1 MEGRGL
7 LSYKTKFA
15 RGHASAGEVLA
26 RRASYYKDSIVF
38 IKKGKKLQDWL
49 CLVIKDG
56 PDIVE
61 IPQWV
66 PMFGPDK
73 LIRKIGN
80 VKLLTNDCSYQFR
93 VFRKK
98 SYLGDQEVPFF

>member
-1 MEGRGL
+1 MKGRGL

-26 RRASYYKDSIVF
+26 RRASSYKDSIVF
-38 IKKGKKLQDWL
+38 VAEGQKLQDWL
-49 CLVIKDG
+49 RLVIKNG

-66 PMFGPDK
+66 TMFGSNK
-73 LIRKIGN
+73 LIR
-80 VKLLTNDCSYQFR
+80 
-93 VFRKK
+93 
-98 SYLGDQEVPFF
+98 